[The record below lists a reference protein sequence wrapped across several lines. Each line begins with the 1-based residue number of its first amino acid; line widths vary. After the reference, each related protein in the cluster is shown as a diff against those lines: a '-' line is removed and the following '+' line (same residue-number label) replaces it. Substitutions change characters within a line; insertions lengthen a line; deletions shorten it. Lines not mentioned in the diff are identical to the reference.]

1 MPYPTPTPYQNN
13 PLTFKQR
20 HRFTIEIEL
29 DLVHLAEDQAQNSGM
44 TLQAWVQA
52 YANEGLKLIL
62 QG

>member
-1 MPYPTPTPYQNN
+1 MPYPVPTKYVNN

-20 HRFTIEIEL
+20 HQFTIEVEL

-44 TLQAWVQA
+44 TLQQWIQT